1 MGVKEVKRQL
11 GIQNEPMVIYCRRES
26 VKAGA
31 VHGPVIRDVCV
42 VECNLSGKGT
52 ITINGQKFAF
62 GPRDCYVL
70 LPGDTVVQT
79 SDPKDPRSGVYC
91 ILDGLD
97 LTRHFHEA
105 GINSQN
111 PFVSGELF
119 GEILRWMEQMLEDV
133 GKKDAGAP
141 MRQASRIYGMLGAML
156 RGKSTSK
163 GDDLVKKAVGL
174 MESNYHE
181 TLSMDSLAANVGLE
195 RSYFSVL
202 FKEKT
207 GMSPYQYLTALRI
220 RKARILLRETDTSVA
235 RIAEAV
241 GMDPRNFARLFKKET
256 DSTPLQYRNSHKKE

>member
-11 GIQNEPMVIYCRRES
+11 GIQNEPTVIYCRRES

-52 ITINGQKFAF
+52 ITINGQKFTF

-91 ILDGLD
+91 ILDGLE

-111 PFVSGELF
+111 PFVPGELF

-141 MRQASRIYGMLGAML
+141 MRQASRIYGMLGVML

-181 TLSMDSLAANVGLE
+181 ALSMDSLAGNVGLE

-220 RKARILLRETDTSVA
+220 RKARILLRETDTGVA

-256 DSTPLQYRNSHKKE
+256 DETPLQYRQKHRKE